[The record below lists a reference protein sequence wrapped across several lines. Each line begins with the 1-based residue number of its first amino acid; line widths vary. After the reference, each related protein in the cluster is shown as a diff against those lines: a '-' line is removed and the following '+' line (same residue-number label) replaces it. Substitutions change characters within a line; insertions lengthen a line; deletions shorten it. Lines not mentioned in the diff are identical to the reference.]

1 MLVLSRKTNES
12 IVIDG
17 KIFFNILRL
26 EGDSVKVGVNAPK
39 DVTVLRKEIYDEIL
53 ESNKAAAAVTARE
66 DLQLFLSRKRDRSNR
81 RNNL

>member
-17 KIFFNILRL
+17 KIFLNILRL

-53 ESNKAAAAVTARE
+53 ESNKAAAAVPAKK
-66 DLQLFLSRKRDRSNR
+66 DLQLILGNK
-81 RNNL
+81 

>member
-17 KIFFNILRL
+17 KIFLNILRL

-39 DVTVLRKEIYDEIL
+39 DVTVFRKEIYDEIL
-53 ESNKAAAAVTARE
+53 ESNKAAAAVPDKK
-66 DLQLFLSRKRDRSNR
+66 DLQLILGNK
-81 RNNL
+81 

>member
-17 KIFFNILRL
+17 KIFLSILRL
-26 EGDSVKVGVNAPK
+26 EGDSVKVGVSAPR

-53 ESNKAAAAVTARE
+53 KSNKAAAAVPTRK
-66 DLQLFLSRKRDRSNR
+66 DLQVILGKK
-81 RNNL
+81 